1 MIKKNKNPIKVGI
14 WIRVSTDMQVKD
26 ESPEHHEL
34 RARHYINAKGWDLV
48 KIYRLDGVSGKNV
61 MKHSEAERMLKDV
74 RSGEINGLVFSKLSR
89 LARSTKELLEFA
101 DIFKSANAN
110 LISISEN
117 IDTSSPAGM
126 LFFTVISAMAEWERE
141 EIASRVSLSI
151 PIRAKLG
158 KPLGGQAIL
167 GYSWQDKQFV
177 INESEAPIRKLI
189 YEIFL
194 RTLRKKTTA
203 DELNKLG
210 YRTRKGAR
218 FSDTTVTR
226 LLRDTTVKGERIV
239 NYTKSAAD
247 GKRTALKPKS
257 EWTITKCPQIISE
270 QIWNKVNS
278 ILDEQER
285 RSSGNGRKSAYL
297 LSGIVKCSCSK
308 KMYVKSNK
316 VYHCRDCRVK
326 ITVGDIDTIF
336 CDFLSDCI
344 SHIDTAKLIEKS
356 INLLGRKQDLFKEM
370 INEKIALEKTR
381 QRHMEMRMADE
392 ITREDF
398 VGSLHTLN
406 TQVAHLEDFL
416 QGLQS
421 EMDLEVRQNSL
432 LEEQIKEAKILVK
445 NWPILAFERK
455 RSIIETITK
464 LVSISEKDIR
474 IEFSVNLHN
483 LLGGKN
489 IQYND
494 SNISPRLFFDKKLQ
508 IPAPQNYPKNPTTI
522 GEHIRKK
529 RIDSGLT
536 QTELAKILD
545 VSTDCITFWEN
556 NRSKPQITYYPRIH
570 HFLGFYTTTID
581 ETNFHGRL
589 RAYRLKNGISCK
601 EMARLLKVD
610 TSTVRAWEKG
620 LNIPSQKRIDVIDT
634 LLQQQHCTICPSSK

>member
-1 MIKKNKNPIKVGI
+1 
-14 WIRVSTDMQVKD
+14 
-26 ESPEHHEL
+26 
-34 RARHYINAKGWDLV
+34 
-48 KIYRLDGVSGKNV
+48 
-61 MKHSEAERMLKDV
+61 
-74 RSGEINGLVFSKLSR
+74 
-89 LARSTKELLEFA
+89 
-101 DIFKSANAN
+101 
-110 LISISEN
+110 
-117 IDTSSPAGM
+117 
-126 LFFTVISAMAEWERE
+126 MAEWERE
-141 EIASRVSLSI
+141 EISSRVSSSI

-158 KPLGGQAIL
+158 KPLGGQAIF
-167 GYSWQDKQFV
+167 GYSWRNKQYV

-203 DELNKLG
+203 EELNKLG

-226 LLRDTTVKGERIV
+226 LLRDTTAKGERIA
-239 NYTKSAAD
+239 NYTKTAED
-247 GKRTALKPKS
+247 GKRTVLKPQS

-270 QIWNKVNS
+270 QTWNKANS

-285 RSSGNGRKSAYL
+285 KSTRNGRKSAYL

-316 VYHCRDCRVK
+316 IYHCRDCRVK
-326 ITVGDIDTIF
+326 ITVGDIDAIF

-344 SHIDTAKLIEKS
+344 SHIDLAKLVENS
-356 INLLGRKQDLFKEM
+356 INLLVRKQALFKEM

-381 QRHMEMRMADE
+381 QKHMEMRMAGE

-398 VGSLHTLN
+398 VGSLHPLN

-416 QGLQS
+416 QKLQS
-421 EMDLEVRQNSL
+421 EMDLEVRQIRL
-432 LEEQIKEAKILVK
+432 LEDQVKEAKILVK
-445 NWPILAFERK
+445 NWPVLDFDRK

-464 LVSISEKDIR
+464 LVSISEKDVR
-474 IEFSVNLHN
+474 IEFSVNLNN
-483 LLGGKN
+483 LLRGQD

-494 SNISPRLFFDKKLQ
+494 SRASPGLLFDRKFRKRTPHKYPEN
-508 IPAPQNYPKNPTTI
+508 PATI

-536 QTELAKILD
+536 QAELAKILD
-545 VSTDCITFWEN
+545 VSTDCVTYWEN

-570 HFLGFYTTTID
+570 LFLGFCTTTIN
-581 ETNFHGRL
+581 ETNFRERL
-589 RAYRLKNGISCK
+589 RTYRWKNGISCK
-601 EMARLLKVD
+601 DMARLLKVD

-620 LNIPSQKRIDVIDT
+620 LNMPSQKRIDAIDA
-634 LLQQQHCTICPSSK
+634 LLQQQH